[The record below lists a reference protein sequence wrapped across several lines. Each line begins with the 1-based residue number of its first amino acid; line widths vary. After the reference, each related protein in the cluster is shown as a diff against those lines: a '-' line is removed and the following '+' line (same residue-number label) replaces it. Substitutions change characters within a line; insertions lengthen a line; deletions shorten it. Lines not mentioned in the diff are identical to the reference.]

1 MDWFFFMK
9 KSYEIVFVKHF
20 YFILLRQINTILKYP
35 EASGQHKN
43 TTKTFS
49 LFMNSTTLYEKE
61 LSFQADRRK
70 AAVEFIK
77 IISDLW
83 YDKSIELMLFRNQL
97 IDRNVSDIMNLH
109 EYAGEFVQKPI
120 NVFDTVEIARAIE
133 NLDLPPSRI
142 DIGKLTYEYHLEDNK
157 YHDSRAF
164 VIDKLKNAKNS
175 KDIKPKDVVLYGF
188 GRIGR
193 LLAREM
199 MSKIGKGQ
207 QLRLRAIVTRDKNDA
222 VSLEK
227 RASLLRYDSIHG
239 DFEGS
244 VQADVANNALI
255 INGTTV
261 HIITA
266 NAPEEIDYTK
276 YGIENALL
284 IDNTGAFTTEEALKR
299 HLVSKGVDKVL
310 LTAPGKGVPNIVYG
324 VNHNEYNPD
333 EVAIFSA
340 ASCTTN
346 AITPILKA
354 VEDTLGVV
362 KGHLE
367 TIHAYTNDQN
377 LVDNMHKKYRRGR
390 AAALNMVITE
400 TGAGSAVA
408 KALPSLTG
416 KLTSNAIRVPVP
428 NGSLVVLNLE
438 VSKETSLENINAIMR
453 SYALEGELVEQI
465 KYSLNNELVSSDIV
479 GTSAPSIYDSNA
491 TIVSG
496 DGKNIVL
503 YVWYDNEYGYS
514 HQVIRLAKY
523 IAKVRRFTYY

>member
-1 MDWFFFMK
+1 
-9 KSYEIVFVKHF
+9 
-20 YFILLRQINTILKYP
+20 
-35 EASGQHKN
+35 
-43 TTKTFS
+43 
-49 LFMNSTTLYEKE
+49 MNNNVLYEKE
-61 LSFQADRRK
+61 LSFQADRRR
-70 AAVEFIK
+70 AGVEFIK
-77 IISDLW
+77 IVSDLW
-83 YDKSIELMLFRNQL
+83 YDKSIELVLFRNQL
-97 IDRNVSDIMNLH
+97 IDRNVSDIINLH

-120 NVFDTVEIARAIE
+120 NVFDSVEIARAIE
-133 NLDLPPSRI
+133 ALDLPPSRI
-142 DIGKLTYEYHLEDNK
+142 DIGKLTYEYHLEDDK
-157 YHDSRAF
+157 YNDATAF
-164 VIDKLKNAKNS
+164 VVDKLKGAKAS
-175 KDIKPKDVVLYGF
+175 KNIQPKDVVLYGF

-199 MSKIGKGQ
+199 MSKIGKGN
-207 QLRLRAIVTRDKNDA
+207 QLRLRAIVVRDKADA
-222 VSLEK
+222 TLLEK

-244 VQADVANNALI
+244 VIADPENNALI

-266 NAPEEIDYTK
+266 NSPEDVDYTF
-276 YGIENALL
+276 YGINNALL
-284 IDNTGAFTTEEALKR
+284 IDNTGAFTTEEALRR
-299 HLVSKGVDKVL
+299 HLTSQGVEKVL
-310 LTAPGKGVPNIVYG
+310 LTAPGKGIPNIVYG
-324 VNHNEYNPD
+324 VNHNEHSPD
-333 EVAIFSA
+333 EVDIFSA

-408 KALPSLTG
+408 KALPSLSG

-438 VSKETSLENINAIMR
+438 VERATNVNEINEIMKH
-453 SYALEGELVEQI
+453 YALEGELVEQI
-465 KYSLNNELVSSDIV
+465 KYSMNNELVSSDIV
-479 GTSAPSIYDSNA
+479 GTAQPAIYDSNA
-491 TIVSG
+491 TIVSA

-523 IAKVRRFTYY
+523 IAKVRRYTYY

>member
-1 MDWFFFMK
+1 
-9 KSYEIVFVKHF
+9 
-20 YFILLRQINTILKYP
+20 
-35 EASGQHKN
+35 
-43 TTKTFS
+43 
-49 LFMNSTTLYEKE
+49 MNYNNLYEKE
-61 LSFQADRRK
+61 LSLQADRRK
-70 AAVEFIK
+70 AGVEFIK
-77 IISDLW
+77 IINDLW
-83 YDKSIELMLFRNQL
+83 YDKSIEIIFFRNQL
-97 IDRNVSDIMNLH
+97 IDTTVSTIMNLH

-120 NVFDTVEIARAIE
+120 NVFDTVEIARAIL

-142 DIGKLTYEYHLEDNK
+142 DIGKLTYEYHLDDNK
-157 YHDSRAF
+157 YNDAKAF
-164 VIDKLKNAKNS
+164 VIDKLKDSKNS
-175 KDIKPKDVVLYGF
+175 EDITPKDVVLYGF

-207 QLRLRAIVTRDKNDA
+207 QLRLRAIVTRDRNDA
-222 VSLEK
+222 QSLEK
-227 RASLLRYDSIHG
+227 RASLLQYDSVHG
-239 DFEGS
+239 DFHGS
-244 VQADVANNALI
+244 VSADIENNALL

-261 HIITA
+261 HVITA
-266 NAPEEIDYTK
+266 NSPEEIDYTQ
-276 YGIENALL
+276 YGIDNALV
-284 IDNTGAFTTEEALKR
+284 IDNTGAFTTEEALQR
-299 HLVSKGVDKVL
+299 HLTSKGVDKVL

-324 VNHNEYNPD
+324 VNHNDYNPD
-333 EVAIFSA
+333 EVSIFSA

-438 VSKETSLENINAIMR
+438 VGKITSIEEVNNIMKH
-453 SYALEGELVEQI
+453 YALEGELVEQI

-479 GTSAPSIYDSNA
+479 GTSAPSIFDSNA
-491 TIVSG
+491 TIVSA
-496 DGKNIVL
+496 DGNNIVL

-523 IAKVRRFTYY
+523 IAKVRRYTYY

>member
-1 MDWFFFMK
+1 MG
-9 KSYEIVFVKHF
+9 
-20 YFILLRQINTILKYP
+20 N
-35 EASGQHKN
+35 N
-43 TTKTFS
+43 
-49 LFMNSTTLYEKE
+49 NLYEKE
-61 LSFQADRRK
+61 LAFQADRRK
-70 AAVEFIK
+70 ACVEFIK
-77 IISDLW
+77 IINDLW
-83 YDKSIELMLFRNQL
+83 YDKSIELILFRNQL
-97 IDRNVSDIMNLH
+97 IDRNVSDIINLH

-120 NVFDTVEIARAIE
+120 NIFDSVEIAQAI
-133 NLDLPPSRI
+133 NALDLPPSRL

-157 YHDSRAF
+157 YNDATAF
-164 VIDKLKNAKNS
+164 VLDKLKNAKNYS
-175 KDIKPKDVVLYGF
+175 DIKPKDVVLYGF

-199 MSKIGKGQ
+199 MSKMGKGQ
-207 QLRLRAIVTRDKNDA
+207 QMRLRAIVTRDKNDA
-222 VSLEK
+222 VLLEK
-227 RASLLRYDSIHG
+227 RASLLRYDSVHG
-239 DFEGS
+239 DFQGS
-244 VQADVANNALI
+244 VIADPENNALI

-266 NAPEEIDYTK
+266 NSPEEIDYTT
-276 YGIENALL
+276 YGIEDALV
-284 IDNTGAFTTEEALKR
+284 IDNTGAFTTEEALQR
-299 HLVSKGVDKVL
+299 HLTSKGVDKVL

-324 VNHNEYNPD
+324 VNHTEYNPD
-333 EVAIFSA
+333 EVSIYSA

-346 AITPILKA
+346 AITPVLKA

-390 AAALNMVITE
+390 AAGLNMVITE

-408 KALPSLTG
+408 KALPSLAG

-438 VSKETSLENINAIMR
+438 VTKKTTVEELNDIMR
-453 SYALEGELVEQI
+453 KYALEGDLVEQI

-479 GTSAPSIYDSNA
+479 GTSAPSIFDSNA
-491 TIVSG
+491 TIVSA
-496 DGKNIVL
+496 DGNNIVM
-503 YVWYDNEYGYS
+503 YIWYDNEYGYS

-523 IAKVRRFTYY
+523 ISKVRRYTYY

>member
-1 MDWFFFMK
+1 M
-9 KSYEIVFVKHF
+9 S
-20 YFILLRQINTILKYP
+20 N
-35 EASGQHKN
+35 N
-43 TTKTFS
+43 TTV
-49 LFMNSTTLYEKE
+49 YEKE
-61 LSFQADRRK
+61 IAFQADRRR

-83 YDKSIELMLFRNQL
+83 YDKSIELVLFRNQL
-97 IDRNVSDIMNLH
+97 IDRNVSDIINLH

-120 NVFDTVEIARAIE
+120 NVFDSVEIARAI
-133 NLDLPPSRI
+133 NKLDLPPSRL

-157 YHDSRAF
+157 YNDAMAF
-164 VIDKLKNAKNS
+164 VVDKLKNAKETS
-175 KDIKPKDVVLYGF
+175 EIKPKDVVLYGF

-199 MSKIGKGQ
+199 SSKVGKGQ

-222 VSLEK
+222 VLLEK
-227 RASLLRYDSIHG
+227 RASLLRYDSVHG

-244 VQADVANNALI
+244 VQADPENNALI
-255 INGTTV
+255 INGATV

-266 NAPEEIDYTK
+266 NSPEEIDYTT
-276 YGIENALL
+276 YGINDALV
-284 IDNTGAFTTEEALKR
+284 IDNTGAFTTEEALAR
-299 HLVSKGVDKVL
+299 HLTSKGVEKVL

-324 VNHNEYNPD
+324 VNHEDYSPE
-333 EVAIFSA
+333 EVKIWSA

-346 AITPILKA
+346 AITPILKV

-362 KGHLE
+362 KGHIE

-390 AAALNMVITE
+390 SAALNMVITE
-400 TGAGSAVA
+400 TGAGNAVA
-408 KALPSLTG
+408 KALPSLAG

-438 VSKETSLENINAIMR
+438 VGKETSVADLNNIMKK
-453 SYALEGELVEQI
+453 YALEGALVEQI

-479 GTSAPSIYDSNA
+479 GTAQPSIYDSNA
-491 TIVSG
+491 TLVSG

-523 IAKVRRFTYY
+523 IAKVRRYTYY

>member
-1 MDWFFFMK
+1 MD
-9 KSYEIVFVKHF
+9 
-20 YFILLRQINTILKYP
+20 NTI
-35 EASGQHKN
+35 
-43 TTKTFS
+43 
-49 LFMNSTTLYEKE
+49 LYEKE
-61 LSFQADRRK
+61 IAFQADRRK
-70 AAVEFIK
+70 AGVEFIK

-83 YDKSIELMLFRNQL
+83 YDKSIELVLFRNQL
-97 IDRNVSDIMNLH
+97 IDKNVSEIINLH
-109 EYAGEFVQKPI
+109 EYAGAFVEKPI
-120 NVFDTVEIARAIE
+120 NVFDSVEIASAIVD
-133 NLDLPPSRI
+133 LDLPPSRI
-142 DIGKLTYEYHLEDNK
+142 DIGKLTYEYHLEDDK
-157 YHDSRAF
+157 YNDAKAF
-164 VIDKLKNAKNS
+164 VIDKLKNAKNFQE
-175 KDIKPKDVVLYGF
+175 IKPKDVVLYGF

-222 VSLEK
+222 NLLEK
-227 RASLLRYDSIHG
+227 RASLLRYDSVHG
-239 DFEGS
+239 DFQGS
-244 VQADVANNALI
+244 VIADPENNALL

-266 NAPEEIDYTK
+266 NSPEEIDYTA
-276 YGIENALL
+276 YGIEDALV

-299 HLVSKGVDKVL
+299 HLTSKGASKVL

-324 VNHNEYNPD
+324 VNHEEYNPD

-346 AITPILKA
+346 AITPVLKA
-354 VEDTLGVV
+354 VEDTLQVI

-408 KALPSLTG
+408 KALPSLAG

-438 VSKETSLENINAIMR
+438 VGTATSIEEVNNIMKK
-453 SYALEGELVEQI
+453 YALKGELVEQI

-479 GTSAPSIYDSNA
+479 GTSAPAIFDSNA

-503 YVWYDNEYGYS
+503 YVWYDNEFGYS

-523 IAKVRRFTYY
+523 IAKVRRYTYY

>member
-1 MDWFFFMK
+1 M
-9 KSYEIVFVKHF
+9 SNNNV
-20 YFILLRQINTILKYP
+20 
-35 EASGQHKN
+35 
-43 TTKTFS
+43 
-49 LFMNSTTLYEKE
+49 YEKE
-61 LSFQADRRK
+61 IAFQADRRR
-70 AAVEFIK
+70 AGVELIK

-83 YDKSIELMLFRNQL
+83 YDKSIEMVLFRNQL
-97 IDRNVSDIMNLH
+97 IDRNVSEIINLH
-109 EYAGEFVQKPI
+109 EYAGEFVGKPI
-120 NVFDTVEIARAIE
+120 SVFDSVEIAKAILS
-133 NLDLPPSRI
+133 LDLPPSKL
-142 DIGKLTYEYHLEDNK
+142 DIGKLTYEFHMEENNYDDAK
-157 YHDSRAF
+157 GF
-164 VIDKLKNAKNS
+164 IVDKLKKAKDFKNN
-175 KDIKPKDVVLYGF
+175 KPKDVVLYGF

-193 LLAREM
+193 LLAREL
-199 MSKIGKGQ
+199 MSKMGKGN

-222 VSLEK
+222 STLEK

-239 DFEGS
+239 DFQGS
-244 VQADVANNALI
+244 VVADVANNALI

-266 NAPEEIDYTK
+266 NGPEEIDYTS
-276 YGIENALL
+276 YGIEDALV
-284 IDNTGAFTTEEALKR
+284 IDNTGAFTTQEALAR
-299 HLVSKGVDKVL
+299 HLTSKGADKVL
-310 LTAPGKGVPNIVYG
+310 LTAPGKGVPNIVHG
-324 VNHNEYNPD
+324 VNQTEYNPD
-333 EVAIFSA
+333 EVDIFSA

-346 AITPILKA
+346 AITPVLKA
-354 VEDTLGVV
+354 IEDTLLVV

-408 KALPSLTG
+408 KALPSLSG

-438 VSKETSLENINAIMR
+438 VGRTTSIEEVNNIMKN
-453 SYALEGELVEQI
+453 YALEGELVEQI

-479 GTSAPSIYDSNA
+479 GTSAPAIFDSNA
-491 TIVSG
+491 TIVSA

-523 IAKVRRFTYY
+523 IAKVRRYTYY

>member
-1 MDWFFFMK
+1 
-9 KSYEIVFVKHF
+9 
-20 YFILLRQINTILKYP
+20 
-35 EASGQHKN
+35 
-43 TTKTFS
+43 
-49 LFMNSTTLYEKE
+49 MNNTTLYEKE
-61 LSFQADRRK
+61 IAFQADRRK
-70 AAVEFIK
+70 AGVEFIK

-83 YDKSIELMLFRNQL
+83 FDKSIELVLFRNQL
-97 IDRNVSDIMNLH
+97 IDKNVSEIINLH
-109 EYAGEFVQKPI
+109 EYAVAFVGKPI
-120 NVFDTVEIARAIE
+120 NVFDSVELANAIA

-157 YHDSRAF
+157 YNDAKAF
-164 VIDKLKNAKNS
+164 VIDKLKNAKNFQE
-175 KDIKPKDVVLYGF
+175 IKPKDVVLYGF

-222 VSLEK
+222 VLLEK
-227 RASLLRYDSIHG
+227 RASLLRYDSVHG
-239 DFEGS
+239 DFQGS
-244 VQADVANNALI
+244 VIADPENNALL

-266 NAPEEIDYTK
+266 NTPEEIDYTSF
-276 YGIENALL
+276 GIEDALV

-299 HLVSKGVDKVL
+299 HLTSKGVDKVL

-324 VNHNEYNPD
+324 VNHDDYSPD
-333 EVAIFSA
+333 EVSIFSA

-408 KALPSLTG
+408 KALPSLAG

-438 VSKETSLENINAIMR
+438 VGKKTNIAAVNNIMKK
-453 SYALEGELVEQI
+453 YALEGELVEQI

-479 GTSAPSIYDSNA
+479 GTSAPAIFDSNA

-523 IAKVRRFTYY
+523 IAKVRRYTYY

>member
-1 MDWFFFMK
+1 M
-9 KSYEIVFVKHF
+9 
-20 YFILLRQINTILKYP
+20 
-35 EASGQHKN
+35 KN
-43 TTKTFS
+43 TA
-49 LFMNSTTLYEKE
+49 LYQKE
-61 LSFQADRRK
+61 VSSQVDRRRAGVK
-70 AAVEFIK
+70 LIK
-77 IISDLW
+77 IVSDLW
-83 YDKSIELMLFRNQL
+83 YDKSIEMVLFKNQL
-97 IDRNVSDIMNLH
+97 LDKNVSDIINLH
-109 EYAGEFVQKPI
+109 QYAADFVGKPI
-120 NVFDTVEIARAIE
+120 SIFDTVEIAKVVRE
-133 NLDLPPSRI
+133 LDLPPSKL
-142 DIGKLTYEYHLEDNK
+142 DIGKLTYEYLLEEDK
-157 YHDSRAF
+157 FEDARHF
-164 VIDKLKNAKNS
+164 VLDKLKEAKTS
-175 KDIKPKDVVLYGF
+175 EEIQPKDVVLYGF

-193 LLAREM
+193 LLAREL
-199 MSKIGKGQ
+199 MSKTGKGN

-222 VSLEK
+222 SSLEK

-239 DFEGS
+239 DFQGS
-244 VQADVANNALI
+244 VSADVANNALI

-266 NAPEEIDYTK
+266 NAPEEIDYTV
-276 YGIENALL
+276 YDIDNALI
-284 IDNTGAFTTEEALKR
+284 IDNTGAFTTEEALSR
-299 HLVSKGVDKVL
+299 HLVSKGAHKVL
-310 LTAPGKGVPNIVYG
+310 LTAPGKGVPNIVHG
-324 VNHNEYNPD
+324 VNQNEYNPD
-333 EVAIFSA
+333 EINIFSA

-367 TIHAYTNDQN
+367 TIHSYTNDQN

-400 TGAGSAVA
+400 TGAGTAVA
-408 KALPSLTG
+408 KALPSLEG

-438 VSKETSLENINAIMR
+438 VSKKTSIKEINSIMKK
-453 SYALEGELVEQI
+453 YALEGELVEQI
-465 KYSLNNELVSSDIV
+465 KYSMNNELVSSDIV

-491 TIVSG
+491 TIVSN

-503 YVWYDNEYGYS
+503 YIWYDNEYGYS

>member
-1 MDWFFFMK
+1 
-9 KSYEIVFVKHF
+9 
-20 YFILLRQINTILKYP
+20 
-35 EASGQHKN
+35 
-43 TTKTFS
+43 
-49 LFMNSTTLYEKE
+49 MNQTTLYEKE
-61 LSFQADRRK
+61 IAFQADRRK
-70 AAVEFIK
+70 AGVEFIK

-83 YDKSIELMLFRNQL
+83 FDKSIELVLFRNQL
-97 IDRNVSDIMNLH
+97 IDKNVSEIINLH
-109 EYAGEFVQKPI
+109 EYAVAFVGKPI
-120 NVFDTVEIARAIE
+120 NVFDSVEIANAIVD
-133 NLDLPPSRI
+133 LDLPPSRI

-157 YHDSRAF
+157 YNDAKAF
-164 VIDKLKNAKNS
+164 VIDKLKKAKNFQE
-175 KDIKPKDVVLYGF
+175 IKPKDVVLYGF

-222 VSLEK
+222 ILLEK
-227 RASLLRYDSIHG
+227 RASLLRYDSVHG
-239 DFEGS
+239 DFQGS
-244 VQADVANNALI
+244 VIADPENNALL

-266 NAPEEIDYTK
+266 NTPEEIDYTV
-276 YGIENALL
+276 YGIEDALI

-299 HLVSKGVDKVL
+299 HLTSKGADKVL

-324 VNHNEYNPD
+324 VNHEDYNPD
-333 EVAIFSA
+333 DVSIFSA

-346 AITPILKA
+346 AITPVLKA
-354 VEDTLGVV
+354 VEDTLGVI

-408 KALPSLTG
+408 KALPSLAG

-438 VSKETSLENINAIMR
+438 VGKKTSIAAVNNIMKK
-453 SYALEGELVEQI
+453 YALEGELVEQI
-465 KYSLNNELVSSDIV
+465 KYSINNELVSSDIV
-479 GTSAPSIYDSNA
+479 GTSAPAIFDSNA
-491 TIVSG
+491 TIVSV

-523 IAKVRRFTYY
+523 IAKVRRYTYY